1 MKTSAFISFSCL
13 GLLFLTSCVSGDYTV
28 PTLRDELKYE
38 ETENYQ
44 IDKEWW
50 KLYGNGELDRLVDLA
65 LQRNPD
71 YLKSALKVERERY
84 VLRKS
89 DADLFPTLSGSLGA
103 SADRKINTHDD
114 FHKKF
119 SGEVGIKYELDLYG
133 KIRDANSAEE
143 FEMMATVLDKDA
155 AELSL
160 VNSVVDLF
168 YNLEYLNN
176 AIELTKGNIKTYED
190 LCRIA
195 ENKNANGKI
204 DDLEVVQAK
213 RSLLSEK
220 NKLLDLEMKFK
231 DNENSLR
238 NILGYR
244 QDEVLDV
251 KYGNLLEHKD
261 IDVDL
266 DLPMYVL
273 ANRPDL
279 KAAQYRVE
287 KAFKH
292 LRAEDK
298 SWYPSI
304 TLKGAL
310 NSSSEKFRDTFEIPY
325 IFGSIAIS
333 LPFLDWTRVYSNIKI
348 SEADYNLA
356 VIGFKDT
363 LNRAVNELAYYYY
376 AYRHTKT
383 LFENMKNNYENT
395 KKITGY
401 YLNRYEMGKAEF
413 KDFLEAMN
421 AENSIH
427 KEIIQQKYQI
437 VKYENNIYKSLA
449 GRYVKKDAAAPA
461 GDGGAAAPESQTTGG
476 ENGKSADD
484 NGEKTEN

>member
-28 PTLRDELKYE
+28 PTLRDELKYDE
-38 ETENYQ
+38 IGNYK

-50 KLYGNGELDRLVDLA
+50 KLYGNDELNRLIDIA
-65 LQRNPD
+65 LKRNPD
-71 YLKSALKVERERY
+71 YLKSAVKIERERY

-103 SADRKINTHDD
+103 SADRKINTHDT

-133 KIRDANSAEE
+133 KIRDVNSAEE

-160 VNSVVDLF
+160 VNSVIDLF

-176 AIELTKGNIKTYED
+176 AIELTKGNVRSYED

-204 DDLEVVQAK
+204 DDLEVVQAQK
-213 RSLLSEK
+213 SLLSEK
-220 NKLLDLEMKFK
+220 NKLLELEMRFK
-231 DNENSLR
+231 DSENSLR

-244 QDEVLDV
+244 QDEALDI
-251 KYGNLLEHKD
+251 KYANLLEHKD

-266 DLPMYVL
+266 DLPIYVL

-292 LRAEDK
+292 LKAEDK

-333 LPFLDWTRVYSNIKI
+333 LPFLDWTRVYSDIKI
-348 SEADYNLA
+348 TEADYNLA

-363 LNRAVNELAYYYY
+363 LNQAVNELAYYYY
-376 AYRHTKT
+376 AYQHTKS
-383 LFENMKNNYENT
+383 LYENMNVNYENT

-401 YLNRYEMGKAEF
+401 YDKRYNMGKAEF

-437 VKYENNIYKSLA
+437 VKYENYIYKSLA
-449 GRYVKKDAAAPA
+449 GRYTKIEDAAADNA
-461 GDGGAAAPESQTTGG
+461 GGSVP
-476 ENGKSADD
+476 ADD
-484 NGEKTEN
+484 NTAGDKNGKENEN